1 MLSSS
6 VSVSQVSVII
16 VISELVLCIS
26 SLIKFSLCFSD
37 LAFIVDTVIVL
48 AVSWLF
54 ILTVGTCLRLQMSA
68 FLFGLVW

>member
-6 VSVSQVSVII
+6 VSVSQVLVII

-54 ILTVGTCLRLQMSA
+54 ISTVGTCLRLWMSA